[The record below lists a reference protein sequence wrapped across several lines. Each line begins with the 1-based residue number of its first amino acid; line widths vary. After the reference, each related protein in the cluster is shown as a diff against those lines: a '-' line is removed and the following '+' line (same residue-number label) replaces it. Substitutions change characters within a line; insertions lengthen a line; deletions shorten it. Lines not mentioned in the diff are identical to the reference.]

1 MRRKGQQNYDSYQ
14 RSHILCPREAA
25 WSSFFS
31 EISHWILNRKS
42 SFLYLKLWN
51 LHSIYTFFYLSF
63 VKTDKSFQSL
73 KIRFIFKKL
82 CNIKIEANSK
92 TQLYLTLLL
101 FIWSRMAALVRL
113 AILRSV
119 SSLVHRIKKKKPII
133 SMYIKALYVHRY
145 IWFLL

>member
-1 MRRKGQQNYDSYQ
+1 MSP
-14 RSHILCPREAA
+14 RSCLK
-25 WSSFFS
+25 FFS
-31 EISHWILNRKS
+31 FRNIPLNFKQNITLFIPKTLKS
-42 SFLYLKLWN
+42 TFYIKFFN
-51 LHSIYTFFYLSF
+51 LLF

-82 CNIKIEANSK
+82 CNIKKEANSK

-133 SMYIKALYVHRY
+133 SMYIKALYVRRY
-145 IWFLL
+145 IFSF

>member
-1 MRRKGQQNYDSYQ
+1 MSP
-14 RSHILCPREAA
+14 RSCLK
-25 WSSFFS
+25 FFS
-31 EISHWILNRKS
+31 FRNIPLNFKQNIILFIPKTLKS
-42 SFLYLKLWN
+42 TFYIKFFN
-51 LHSIYTFFYLSF
+51 LLF